1 MKKEKYVQVCPKCKS
16 IDIMRD
22 NTVKF
27 EGAVGLPSMFIC
39 NNCSHSSYV
48 FPEVAVSELEDFK
61 GKVEEK
67 KLINTKKDNSKLVDT
82 NYGDFIVNFFWKI
95 IGPLVLIFGIAI
107 SFQNILGGLLPIV
120 ASLFV
125 IYIAYFK
132 KGKKGK

>member
-22 NTVKF
+22 NTIKF

-39 NNCSHSSYV
+39 NNCGHSNYL
-48 FPEVAVSELEDFK
+48 FPEVAVSDLEDFK
-61 GKVEEK
+61 EKVEEK
-67 KLINTKKDNSKLVDT
+67 KLVNKTSDNSKLVDT

-95 IGPLVLIFGIAI
+95 IGPLILIFGIVI
-107 SFQNILGGLLPIV
+107 LLKNIIAGLIPVVI
-120 ASLFV
+120 SLFV

-132 KGKKGK
+132 KKK

>member
-1 MKKEKYVQVCPKCKS
+1 MEKEKYVQVCPKCKS
-16 IDIMRD
+16 IDIIRD

-39 NNCSHSSYV
+39 NKCNHSSYV

-67 KLINTKKDNSKLVDT
+67 NLVDNKKDNSKLVDT

-95 IGPLVLIFGIAI
+95 IGPMVLIFGIV
-107 SFQNILGGLLPIV
+107 ILFKNFLVGLIPV
-120 ASLFV
+120 VTSLFV

-132 KGKKGK
+132 KKK